1 MSDHLKPPLLR
12 AEMQRMSGDVRD
24 FVPGNVGKALA
35 KKVGGRQLQEKR
47 TGKASAGNPRA

>member
-1 MSDHLKPPLLR
+1 
-12 AEMQRMSGDVRD
+12 MSGDVRD